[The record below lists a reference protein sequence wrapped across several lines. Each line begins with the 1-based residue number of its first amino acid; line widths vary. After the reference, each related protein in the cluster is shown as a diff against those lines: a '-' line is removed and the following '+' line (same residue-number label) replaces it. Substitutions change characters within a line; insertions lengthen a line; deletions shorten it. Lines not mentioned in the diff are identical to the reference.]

1 MFYNGRYNASAPDVT
16 IKGINI
22 MFHRFFKTGAV
33 LSCIILLVACSSI
46 PQSEIEYKKSR
57 SLPALEIP
65 PDLITPAN
73 DEAAQIPTLSR
84 PAPDA
89 SPTKTTPEPEIRVE
103 RDGGLRW
110 LVVKGDMPQLQQRIR
125 GFWQSQGFEVQEQDT
140 RLYIMDTSW
149 EENRGIT
156 KKDGISTFFRKAFDV
171 LYSASTRDQFRV
183 RLEPGTLPGTTEIYL
198 THRGLEQVINKETPL
213 WQPRPTDTAL
223 EVEMLKRLALYLGT
237 SEDNAKAI
245 KDDLT
250 RAAPTRASITQ
261 DAQGLSLLVVTEDY
275 ANTWRR
281 TGIALDHLGAKIED
295 QNRTL
300 DAKRGSYQFRLRD
313 PSQANAQPKGWFS
326 KLFSGDKDKTQYFE
340 LRLLDQGKE
349 THITVFDQAGT
360 RDNSSAAQRLLTFLH
375 EQLK

>member
-1 MFYNGRYNASAPDVT
+1 
-16 IKGINI
+16 

-33 LSCIILLVACSSI
+33 LSCITLLVACSSI

-73 DEAAQIPTLSR
+73 DEAAQIPTLPR
-84 PAPDA
+84 PTPDI
-89 SPTKTTPEPEIRVE
+89 SPINKVTPETEIRVE
-103 RDGGLRW
+103 RDGALRW
-110 LVVKGDMPQLQQRIR
+110 LVIKSDMPQLQQRIR
-125 GFWQSQGFEVQEQDT
+125 SFWQSRGFEVQEQDA
-140 RLYIMDTSW
+140 RLNIMDTTW

-156 KKDGISTFFRKAFDV
+156 TKGGISTFFRKAFDV

-183 RLEPGTLPGTTEIYL
+183 RLEPGTDARTTEIYL
-198 THRGLEQVINKETPL
+198 THRGMEQVINKESPL
-213 WQPRPTDTAL
+213 WQPRPADRTL
-223 EVEMLKRLALYLGT
+223 EAEMLKRLALYLGAN
-237 SEDNAKAI
+237 EDNANAI

-250 RAAPTRASITQ
+250 RAAPARANITQ
-261 DAQGLSLLVVTEDY
+261 DAQGLSLLVVAEDY
-275 ANTWRR
+275 ASTWRR

-300 DAKRGSYQFRLRD
+300 DAKRGSYQFRLKD
-313 PSQANAQPKGWFS
+313 PSRASEPPKGWLS

-340 LRLLDQGKE
+340 LRLLDQDKE

-360 RDNSSAAQRLLTFLH
+360 RDNSPAAQRLLTLLH

>member
-1 MFYNGRYNASAPDVT
+1 
-16 IKGINI
+16 
-22 MFHRFFKTGAV
+22 MFHRFFKIGAV
-33 LSCIILLVACSSI
+33 LSCMTLLVACSSI

-84 PAPDA
+84 PASDT
-89 SPTKTTPEPEIRVE
+89 SSTKATSETEIRVE

-110 LVVKGDMPQLQQRIR
+110 LVIKGDMPQLQQRIR
-125 GFWQSQGFEVQEQDT
+125 SFWQSHGFDVQEQDP
-140 RLYIMDTSW
+140 RLNIMDTSW

-156 KKDGISTFFRKAFDV
+156 KKSGISTFFRKAFDV
-171 LYSASTRDQFRV
+171 FYSASTRDQFRV
-183 RLEPGTLPGTTEIYL
+183 RLEPGTDARTTEIYL
-198 THRGLEQVINKETPL
+198 THRGMEQIINKETPL
-213 WQPRPTDTAL
+213 WQPRPTDPAL
-223 EVEMLKRLALYLGT
+223 EAEMLKRLALYLGT
-237 SEDNAKAI
+237 NEDNANVI

-250 RAAPTRASITQ
+250 RAAPARASITQ

-300 DAKRGSYQFRLRD
+300 DAKRGSYQFRIKD
-313 PSQANAQPKGWFS
+313 PSQANDQSKGWFS
-326 KLFSGDKDKTQYFE
+326 KLFSSDKDKTQYFE

-360 RDNSSAAQRLLTFLH
+360 RDNSPAAQRLLTLLH